1 MIINYL
7 AYDSGLDVGI
17 EYISKDSSF
26 NWPLYTLETTEGRLS
41 LG

>member
-1 MIINYL
+1 L

-26 NWPLYTLETTEGRLS
+26 SWVLYALQTTEGGLS